1 MNDNDDDIINT
12 YKDDEHQVMTMKATT
27 ITSTTTTATSASQY
41 ESVIPLLVSSN
52 IKKISKALDDHN
64 LPIDPHWAYS
74 PGAPSLP
81 TQRFI

>member
-12 YKDDEHQVMTMKATT
+12 HKDDEHQVMTMKATT
-27 ITSTTTTATSASQY
+27 ITSATAATTSASQY

-52 IKKISKALDDHN
+52 IKKISKAVDHL
-64 LPIDPHWAYS
+64 LPINPHWTYP

-81 TQRFI
+81 IQRLV